1 MPNELNENQ
10 TKLVAL
16 CKATGSLPFTTLW
29 GQDTK
34 DAQALVRAGI
44 LKRARHA
51 YVLAPPMVR
60 VTECVRIPDPERG
73 IRGEDFMVV
82 SIDEPEPP
90 RSYADPAQKLNPSLL
105 TQDDYDAIKA
115 YVDNGHALHP
125 NYAADLLHTLE
136 ELWSAADSYS
146 YDGRSVLLSEVLF
159 TSEGLPRLK
168 LALPLA
174 RRS

>member
-1 MPNELNENQ
+1 MTENQ

-73 IRGEDFMVV
+73 IRGEEFMVI

-90 RSYADPAQKLNPSLL
+90 RSYAELNPSLL

-136 ELWSAADSYS
+136 ELWSAADTML
-146 YDGRSVLLSEVLF
+146 DEGEQCELSEVMF
-159 TSEGLPRLK
+159 TAEGLPRLTLAK
-168 LALPLA
+168 RALP
-174 RRS
+174 